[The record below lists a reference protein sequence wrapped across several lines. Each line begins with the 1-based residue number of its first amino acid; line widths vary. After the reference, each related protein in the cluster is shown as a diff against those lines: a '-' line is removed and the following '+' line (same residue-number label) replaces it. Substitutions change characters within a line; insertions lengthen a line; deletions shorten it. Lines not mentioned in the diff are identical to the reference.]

1 MFDGSVSKIHVF
13 LDLDVYSSSRTI
25 KRKESCTGTRD
36 EKLNCYKNKR
46 NNNIEQI
53 RMELNSL
60 SSPVSNPHL
69 ILHSQ
74 TTSLRNIHTFLRDLQ
89 IYDLMECFY

>member
-36 EKLNCYKNKR
+36 EKLSCYKDKCLVNK
-46 NNNIEQI
+46 
-53 RMELNSL
+53 
-60 SSPVSNPHL
+60 
-69 ILHSQ
+69 
-74 TTSLRNIHTFLRDLQ
+74 
-89 IYDLMECFY
+89 